1 MRDEKGRFLKGEKP
15 SNYGKHLSENTKK
28 KISEANKGKKPSEEH
43 RRKMKEAQKGEKHH
57 NWKGGKKISYGYV
70 LILKP
75 DHPYSPIDGYVRQ
88 SRLIAEKFLGR
99 LLISSETMHHRN
111 GKRDDDRWDNLF
123 VFESK
128 SDHLRYERFLRRK

>member
-15 SNYGKHLSENTKK
+15 SNYGKHLSEETKK

-43 RRKMKEAQKGEKHH
+43 RRKISEALKGKNHPA
-57 NWKGGKKISYGYV
+57 WKGGKRINYGYV

-75 DHPYSPIDGYVRQ
+75 SHPYSDVNGYVRQ
-88 SRLIAEKFLGR
+88 SRLIAEKSLGR
-99 LLISSETMHHRN
+99 HLIPSEIMHHRN

-128 SDHLRYERFLRRK
+128 SDHIKYEHFLRRK